1 VRALQMSALAAAVA
15 LALGGCS
22 RQPPPMQPVPPC
34 IDLKGAPCMV
44 QPDVSHP
51 ASWVP
56 DREDVR
62 MHRRAKRHKRPH
74 RHVDARHAAAS
85 AKPAAPQ
92 PVPTV
97 VEASAPQAVTSP
109 PSFEQPETR
118 AASNAPAA
126 RVGGAT
132 VQEQVAVATALAERI
147 TALSALPVPIARQS
161 NKEQQD
167 TTAPREAAAPT
178 RLVAV
183 LMVRPGVRA
192 IPELRGRVIAI
203 DERYILVHDKV
214 TAAIA
219 AAGASEVQLMQGQGT
234 AINRLT
240 NGEVAAAVVA
250 LVVPEA
256 ADAFPEIAGFRIFR
270 VPL

>member
-1 VRALQMSALAAAVA
+1 
-15 LALGGCS
+15 
-22 RQPPPMQPVPPC
+22 
-34 IDLKGAPCMV
+34 
-44 QPDVSHP
+44 
-51 ASWVP
+51 
-56 DREDVR
+56 
-62 MHRRAKRHKRPH
+62 
-74 RHVDARHAAAS
+74 
-85 AKPAAPQ
+85 
-92 PVPTV
+92 
-97 VEASAPQAVTSP
+97 
-109 PSFEQPETR
+109 
-118 AASNAPAA
+118 
-126 RVGGAT
+126 
-132 VQEQVAVATALAERI
+132 
-147 TALSALPVPIARQS
+147 
-161 NKEQQD
+161 
-167 TTAPREAAAPT
+167 
-178 RLVAV
+178 
-183 LMVRPGVRA
+183 MVRPGVRA